1 MSCALTYKIHAMP
14 DGSISSLPRNSSASI
29 WVRWA
34 LPSASDMIFVVLLGS
49 LCFTGLATKM
59 LGDAGIGWHI
69 RTGQQI
75 LSTHRIPRVDPYSS
89 IMSGKPWIAWEWL
102 YDAIVGALD
111 SAGGLNGVVWF
122 NALLIAATFAVTF
135 QSMIMRGTKL
145 FAALV
150 LILLAIS
157 ASMIHVLARPH
168 VATWLFAV
176 IWFRILDGSEQDS
189 VAGRIAAGSRWL
201 WLLPAMMVIWANLH
215 GGFLLGLVLCAIF
228 WCSTLWCWHAT
239 ARTFDDT
246 LLRLACG
253 KRLRDLSG
261 VTLLCAAATLVN
273 PYGWALHR
281 HIFSYLRNPFLMDH
295 IEEFQSPNFHQ
306 LAPRCFLVLLL
317 VTFAAVAIR
326 KRALKT
332 SELLLLLFAIYAGLF
347 ASRNIPVASILLTLV
362 VGPLLP
368 PLRALSKFSKKM
380 TAVDSSLRGHIW
392 VVVAVILVLFV
403 DFNGGRFAGK
413 VLANAHFDPTRMPV
427 AAVDHLQT
435 MGISAPVLTPDS
447 WGGYVIYRLYPR
459 NQIVLDDRHDLY
471 GEQILALYLKMYRAQ
486 PGWNDFLRDH
496 NVTCVLMPRNAA
508 ISAMLSQTP
517 GWKAVYSDDLAIMFV
532 RK

>member
-14 DGSISSLPRNSSASI
+14 DGSISSLPRNSSAST

-34 LPSASDMIFVVLLGS
+34 LPSPSDMIFVALLGS

-89 IMSGKPWIAWEWL
+89 IMSGKRWIAWEWL

-111 SAGGLNGVVWF
+111 SAGSLNGVVWF
-122 NALLIAATFAVTF
+122 NAFVIAATFAITF
-135 QSMIMRGTKL
+135 QSMITRGTKF

-150 LILLAIS
+150 LILLALS
-157 ASMIHVLARPH
+157 ASMIHLLARPH
-168 VATWLFAV
+168 VVTWLFVV
-176 IWFRILDGSEQDS
+176 IWFNVLDRSEQES
-189 VAGRIAAGSRWL
+189 MAGKIAARSRQL
-201 WLLPAMMVIWANLH
+201 WLLPAIMVIWVNLH
-215 GGFLLGLVLCAIF
+215 GGFLFGLVLCATF
-228 WCSTLWCWHAT
+228 WLSALSSWRAT
-239 ARTFDDT
+239 AQTFDDT
-246 LLRLACG
+246 LLRLACV
-253 KRLRDLSG
+253 KRLRDLTA
-261 VTLLCAAATLVN
+261 VTLLCAAATFVN

-281 HIFSYLRNPFLMDH
+281 HIISYLRNPFLMDH

-306 LAPRCFLVLLL
+306 LAPRCFLILFLA
-317 VTFAAVAIR
+317 TFAALAVR
-326 KRALKT
+326 KRSLKT

-347 ASRNIPVASILLTLV
+347 ASRNIPVASILLVLI

-368 PLRALSKFSKKM
+368 PLRALSKLSKRM
-380 TAVDSSLRGHIW
+380 TTADSTLRGHIW
-392 VVVAVILVLFV
+392 IILAVVFVLFV

-413 VLANAHFDPTRMPV
+413 VLANAHFDPSRMPV
-427 AAVDHLQT
+427 AAVDHLESIR
-435 MGISAPVLTPDS
+435 ISSPVLTSDF
-447 WGGYVIYRLYPR
+447 WGGYVIYRLYPGSK
-459 NQIVLDDRHDLY
+459 VLLDDRHDLY
-471 GEQILALYLKMYRAQ
+471 GEQVLASYLKMFRAQ
-486 PGWNDFLRDH
+486 PGWDDFLREY
-496 NVTCVLMPRNAA
+496 NVRCVLMPRNAP

-517 GWKAVYSDDLAIMFV
+517 VWKSIYSDDLAIMFV

>member
-1 MSCALTYKIHAMP
+1 
-14 DGSISSLPRNSSASI
+14 
-29 WVRWA
+29 
-34 LPSASDMIFVVLLGS
+34 
-49 LCFTGLATKM
+49 
-59 LGDAGIGWHI
+59 
-69 RTGQQI
+69 
-75 LSTHRIPRVDPYSS
+75 
-89 IMSGKPWIAWEWL
+89 
-102 YDAIVGALD
+102 
-111 SAGGLNGVVWF
+111 
-122 NALLIAATFAVTF
+122 
-135 QSMIMRGTKL
+135 
-145 FAALV
+145 
-150 LILLAIS
+150 
-157 ASMIHVLARPH
+157 
-168 VATWLFAV
+168 
-176 IWFRILDGSEQDS
+176 
-189 VAGRIAAGSRWL
+189 
-201 WLLPAMMVIWANLH
+201 MMVIWANLH
-215 GGFLLGLVLCAIF
+215 GGFLLGLVLCTIF
-228 WCSTLWCWHAT
+228 WCSALWCWHAT

-261 VTLLCAAATLVN
+261 VTLLCAAATFVN
-273 PYGWALHR
+273 PHGWALHR

-435 MGISAPVLTPDS
+435 MGISDPALTPDS

-459 NQIVLDDRHDLY
+459 NKIVLDDRHDLY

-496 NVTCVLMPRNAA
+496 DVTCVLMPRNAA

-517 GWKAVYSDDLAIMFV
+517 GWKVVYSDDLAIMFIK
-532 RK
+532 R

>member
-1 MSCALTYKIHAMP
+1 
-14 DGSISSLPRNSSASI
+14 
-29 WVRWA
+29 
-34 LPSASDMIFVVLLGS
+34 MIFVVLLGS

-75 LSTHRIPRVDPYSS
+75 LSTHHIPRVDPYSS

-102 YDAIVGALD
+102 YDVIVGALD
-111 SAGGLNGVVWF
+111 SSMGLNGVIWF

-135 QSMIMRGTKL
+135 HSMITRGTRL

-168 VATWLFAV
+168 VLTWLFVV
-176 IWFRILDGSEQDS
+176 IWFTILDGSEQES
-189 VAGRIAAGSRWL
+189 ISGKIASRSRWL
-201 WLLPAMMVIWANLH
+201 WLLPACMVIWVNLH

-228 WCSTLWCWHAT
+228 WFSALWSWWAT

-253 KRLRDLSG
+253 KRLRDLSA
-261 VTLLCAAATLVN
+261 VTLLCAAATFVN
-273 PYGWALHR
+273 PYGWVLHR
-281 HIFSYLRNPFLMDH
+281 HILSYLRNPFLMDH

-306 LAPRCFLVLLL
+306 LAPRCFLALLL
-317 VTFAAVAIR
+317 ITLAALAIR
-326 KRALKT
+326 KRVLRT
-332 SELLLLLFAIYAGLF
+332 SELLLLLFAIYAGLS
-347 ASRNIPVASILLTLV
+347 ASRNIPVASILLVLV

-368 PLRALSKFSKKM
+368 PLGALAKFGKRM
-380 TAVDSSLRGHIW
+380 TAVDSTLRGHIW
-392 VVVAVILVLFV
+392 VIVATIFVLLVDV
-403 DFNGGRFAGK
+403 NGGRFVGT
-413 VLANAHFDPTRMPV
+413 VLANAHFDPSRMPV
-427 AAVDHLQT
+427 AAVDHLET
-435 MGISAPVLTPDS
+435 MGISEPVLTPDS

-459 NQIVLDDRHDLY
+459 TKIVLDDRHDLY
-471 GEQILALYLKMYRAQ
+471 GEQVLASYLKMYRAQ
-486 PGWNDFLRDH
+486 PGWDDFLRDH

-517 GWKAVYSDDLAIMFV
+517 GWKSVYSDDIAIMFV
-532 RK
+532 KQ